1 MTTVVMVID
10 MERGFT
16 DPQGALYAGD
26 GVREIIAPIR
36 DILIAEKARGSQ
48 FIFTRDWHEPDDP
61 EFKMW
66 PPHCVKGTWE
76 TEIDPALAEFAQ
88 NATIINK
95 RRYSAFF
102 DTNLDAILKAIKPDQ
117 VIVTG
122 VATDICVMYTT
133 ADLRNRDYPVIIPAN
148 AVTSFDPEAH
158 AFALKH
164 MEKILGV
171 TVVPDYETWRRT
183 QEKEPNDA
191 QSHV

>member
-16 DPQGALYAGD
+16 DPKGALYAGET
-26 GVREIIAPIR
+26 VRQILDPIKH
-36 DILIAEKARGSQ
+36 ILEAETKRGSQ
-48 FIFTRDWHEPDDP
+48 IIFTRDWHEPDDP

-76 TEIDPALAEFAQ
+76 TEIDPDLVEFTQ

-102 DTNLDAILKAIKPDQ
+102 DTNLDAILKQIEPDQ

-133 ADLRNRDYPVIIPAN
+133 ADLRNRDYPVVIPAN

-171 TVVPDYETWRRT
+171 TVTPDYDAWL
-183 QEKEPNDA
+183 QSQQKEA
-191 QSHV
+191 

>member
-16 DPQGALYAGD
+16 DPEGALYAGD
-26 GVREIIAPIR
+26 TVREIIGPIR
-36 DILIAEKARGSQ
+36 EILQAEGEKGSH
-48 FIFTRDWHEPDDP
+48 FIFTRDWHDPDDQ
-61 EFKMW
+61 EFQMW
-66 PPHCVKGTWE
+66 PPHCIQGTWE
-76 TEIDPALAEFAQ
+76 TEIDPALAEFTE
-88 NATIINK
+88 NSVIINK

-102 DTNLDAILKAIKPDQ
+102 DTNLDELLRRINPDQ

-133 ADLRNRDYPVIIPAN
+133 ADLRNRDYPVVIPAN

-164 MEKILGV
+164 MAKILGV
-171 TVVPDYETWRRT
+171 KVVPDYETWLRS
-183 QEKEPNDA
+183 QAKEPIHA
-191 QSHV
+191 

>member
-16 DPQGALYAGD
+16 DPEGTLYAGD
-26 GVREIIAPIR
+26 TVREIIAPIR
-36 DILIAEKARGSQ
+36 KILEEEKKKGSH
-48 FIFTRDWHEPDDP
+48 FIFTRDWHDPDDK
-61 EFKMW
+61 EFEMW
-66 PPHCVKGTWE
+66 SAHCVKGTWE
-76 TEIDPALAEFAQ
+76 TEIDPGLAAFTR
-88 NATIINK
+88 NAVIINK
-95 RRYSAFF
+95 RRYSAFY
-102 DTNLDAILKAIKPDQ
+102 DTNLDAHLKQINPDM

-133 ADLRNRDYPVIIPAN
+133 ADLRNRDYPVLIPAN

-171 TVVPDYETWRRT
+171 TVVPDYESWIRS
-183 QEKEPNDA
+183 QEKEMTP
-191 QSHV
+191 HV

>member
-1 MTTVVMVID
+1 MTTVVMIVD
-10 MERGFT
+10 MEKGFT
-16 DPQGALYAGD
+16 DPQGTLFAGES
-26 GVREIIAPIR
+26 VRQIIPHIR
-36 DILIAEKARGSQ
+36 KILEEESQ
-48 FIFTRDWHEPDDP
+48 KGAHFIFTRDVHQPDDR
-61 EFKMW
+61 EFEMW
-66 PPHCVKGTWE
+66 PPHCVEGTWE
-76 TEIDPALAEFAQ
+76 TEIDDDLADFAKD
-88 NATIINK
+88 AIIIDK

-102 DTNLDAILKAIKPDQ
+102 DTHLEDYLQEINPDQ

-171 TVVPDYETWRRT
+171 TVVSDYEAWSRS
-183 QEKEPNDA
+183 Q
-191 QSHV
+191 Q

>member
-16 DPQGALYAGD
+16 DPDGTLYAGES
-26 GVREIIAPIR
+26 VRGIIAPIYE
-36 DILIAEKARGSQ
+36 ILQQEQEKGAQ
-48 FIFTRDWHEPDDP
+48 IIFTRDWHEPDDP

-76 TEIDPALAEFAQ
+76 TEIDPALAKFVQ
-88 NATIINK
+88 NAFIVNK

-102 DTNLDAILKAIKPDQ
+102 DTNLDAILRQIHPEQ

-171 TVVPDYETWRRT
+171 TVVPNYESWIRSRK
-183 QEKEPNDA
+183 KEEP
-191 QSHV
+191 HV

>member
-10 MERGFT
+10 MQRGFT
-16 DPQGALYAGD
+16 DPQGTLYAGD
-26 GVREIIAPIR
+26 SVREIIKPIR
-36 DILIAEKARGSQ
+36 EILQKEKAQGAHL
-48 FIFTRDWHEPDDP
+48 IFTRDWHDPDDK
-61 EFKMW
+61 EFEMW
-66 PPHCVKGTWE
+66 PAHCVKGTWE
-76 TEIDPALAEFAQ
+76 TEIDPALAAFTED
-88 NATIINK
+88 ATIINK

-102 DTNLDAILKAIKPDQ
+102 DTNLDEVLRRTQPDH

-171 TVVPDYETWRRT
+171 TVVPDYESWVRT
-183 QEKEPNDA
+183 QSHNEEPV
-191 QSHV
+191 HV

>member
-1 MTTVVMVID
+1 MTTVVMIID

-16 DPQGALYAGD
+16 DPNGTLYAGET
-26 GVREIIAPIR
+26 VREIIEPIKK
-36 DILIAEKARGSQ
+36 ILRAEKKKGSQ
-48 FIFTRDWHEPDDP
+48 FIFTRDMHDPDDK
-61 EFKMW
+61 EFEMW
-66 PPHCVKGTWE
+66 PPHCVRGSWE
-76 TEIDPALAEFAQ
+76 TEIDPELADFAKD
-88 NATIINK
+88 AIIIDK

-102 DTNLDAILKAIKPDQ
+102 DTDLERILDRIHPDRI
-117 VIVTG
+117 IVTG

-171 TVVPDYETWRRT
+171 NVVPDYEAWSRA
-183 QEKEPNDA
+183 QEKELVA
-191 QSHV
+191 HV

>member
-16 DPQGALYAGD
+16 DPAGALYAGD
-26 GVREIIAPIR
+26 SVRAIIDPIR
-36 DILIAEKARGSQ
+36 DILKVEQARGSKI
-48 FIFTRDWHEPDDP
+48 IFTRDWHDPDDP

-66 PPHCVKGTWE
+66 TPHCVKDTWE
-76 TEIDPALAEFAQ
+76 TEIDPALAGFTE
-88 NATIINK
+88 NAVIINK

-102 DTNLDAILKAIKPDQ
+102 DTDLDAILRQINPEQ

-133 ADLRNRDYPVIIPAN
+133 ADLRNRDYPVVIPAN
-148 AVTSFDPEAH
+148 VVTSFDPKAH

-171 TVVPDYETWRRT
+171 TVVPDYETWLRT
-183 QEKEPNDA
+183 QQKEGAPHD
-191 QSHV
+191 

>member
-1 MTTVVMVID
+1 MTAVVMVID

-26 GVREIIAPIR
+26 SVREIIGPIR
-36 DILIAEKARGSQ
+36 EILKSEGAKGAH
-48 FIFTRDWHEPDDP
+48 FIFTRDWHDPDDK
-61 EFKMW
+61 EFQMW
-66 PPHCVKGTWE
+66 PPHCIKGTWE
-76 TEIDPALAEFAQ
+76 TEIDPELAEFAR
-88 NATIINK
+88 NAIVINK

-102 DTNLDAILKAIKPDQ
+102 DTNLDEVLKRIEPDV

-122 VATDICVMYTT
+122 VATDICVMFTT
-133 ADLRNRDYPVIIPAN
+133 ADLRNRDYNVVIPAN

-171 TVVPDYETWRRT
+171 TVVPDYETWLRT
-183 QEKEPNDA
+183 HEPEKEPVHA
-191 QSHV
+191 